1 MGSRRANSGLAR
13 AAARN
18 ANAIRSLFRSHEI
31 ARVISTGSSL
41 AVSALPVAALHRVP
55 AHYIESVTR
64 TDGFSMSGRLLRC
77 VPGVSLY
84 AQWPHL
90 AVGRW
95 NYRGSVLDGF
105 RVASSEPRKVR
116 SLVVSV
122 GTSTTFGFRRLLERL
137 VAVVPTGVDVIW
149 QTGATDV
156 AGLPIT
162 AHGTLRAAELATAIE
177 SADVI
182 VAHAGAGIA
191 LTALGA
197 GKVPILVPRRA
208 SMGEHVDDHQGEIA
222 RHLEDLGLAVV
233 ADAATLTWETI
244 ASATAK
250 RSELV
255 DQPPP
260 FVLEEPQMS
269 AAARE

>member
-1 MGSRRANSGLAR
+1 MR
-13 AAARN
+13 
-18 ANAIRSLFRSHEI
+18 
-31 ARVISTGSSL
+31 
-41 AVSALPVAALHRVP
+41 
-55 AHYIESVTR
+55 
-64 TDGFSMSGRLLRC
+64 

-105 RVASSEPRKVR
+105 RVASSEPREVR

-162 AHGTLRAAELATAIE
+162 ARGTLRAVELA
-177 SADVI
+177 DRDRVGRR
-182 VAHAGAGIA
+182 HRR
-191 LTALGA
+191 
-197 GKVPILVPRRA
+197 PRRSWDRTDRA
-208 SMGEHVDDHQGEIA
+208 RRGEG
-222 RHLEDLGLAVV
+222 
-233 ADAATLTWETI
+233 ADT
-244 ASATAK
+244 
-250 RSELV
+250 R
-255 DQPPP
+255 PPP
-260 FVLEEPQMS
+260 GVDG
-269 AAARE
+269 